1 MIRTK
6 SISPSRIAIEVAD
19 DGPGVP
25 PEVVL
30 RIFDPFFTTKPAGV
44 GTGLGLS
51 IVYGIVHQHG
61 GQVSVE
67 NRPGGG
73 AVFTVELPSATTSS
87 VSDTRP
93 YLIGASIAG
102 DVARKTKARGSRI
115 LVVED
120 EPTIA
125 QLAREYVNEFH
136 RAAEALHLRPIA
148 RRAEPRRLTA
158 GISVF
163 LLDQSGIETRSKQVL
178 KRTVERLVEVASVI
192 VVASPE
198 QQSDLAALLN
208 LGPTDFV
215 ARTGNFVPVAVG
227 LWNGA
232 CRWREWGWCLL
243 RKK

>member
-1 MIRTK
+1 VIRTK

-67 NRPGGG
+67 NRPGGA

-148 RRAEPRRLTA
+148 RRAEPRRLAA

-163 LLDQSGIETRSKQVL
+163 LLDQSGLRLDRSKY
-178 KRTVERLVEVASVI
+178 
-192 VVASPE
+192 
-198 QQSDLAALLN
+198 
-208 LGPTDFV
+208 
-215 ARTGNFVPVAVG
+215 
-227 LWNGA
+227 
-232 CRWREWGWCLL
+232 
-243 RKK
+243 